1 VEKINHRNQQ
11 IIDQRRIK
19 RSLANIGKLNRAT
32 VKYILNES
40 MNHDGENM
48 DVLNQEELYHILKA
62 SQASRKRRN
71 ENAEGERKRE
81 DAKNRYVRYFSRIF
95 VG

>member
-1 VEKINHRNQQ
+1 
-11 IIDQRRIK
+11 
-19 RSLANIGKLNRAT
+19 
-32 VKYILNES
+32 

>member
-1 VEKINHRNQQ
+1 M
-11 IIDQRRIK
+11 
-19 RSLANIGKLNRAT
+19 
-32 VKYILNES
+32 KYILNES

-48 DVLNQEELYHILKA
+48 DVLNQEELYHILNA

-81 DAKNRYVRYFSRIF
+81 DAKKTYLRYFSRIF
-95 VG
+95 AG